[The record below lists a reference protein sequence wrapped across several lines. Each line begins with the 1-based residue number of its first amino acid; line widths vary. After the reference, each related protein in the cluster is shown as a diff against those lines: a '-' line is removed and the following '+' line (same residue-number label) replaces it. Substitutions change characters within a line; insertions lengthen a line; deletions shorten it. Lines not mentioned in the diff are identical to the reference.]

1 MNEQNLIQNQQK
13 TEDSPRIARE
23 NGRKGGLAKG
33 EAYKKKRTMK
43 AWAVIIGQLSL
54 EALKD
59 SQRAKEIV
67 ALMKETG
74 IDDPDFNAGSVTSMY
89 KEAINGNVSAFNS
102 LTNLNGETE
111 QKLSIDVKQSAADYA
126 TEYMKVINGGRE
138 I

>member
-1 MNEQNLIQNQQK
+1 MNEQNLIPNSK
-13 TEDSPRIARE
+13 RTPSELRE
-23 NGRKGGLAKG
+23 ITSKGGKASG
-33 EAYKKKRTMK
+33 EARRKAKTMK

-59 SQRAKEIV
+59 NQRAKEIA

-111 QKLSIDVKQSAADYA
+111 QKLSIDMKQSAADYA